1 MEIPL
6 RIVAVPN
13 PKRRTGQS
21 SLSSTLLAVASLPKV
36 HPVLVSQRYH
46 EPRVERVEVTLAPAD
61 CG

>member
-6 RIVAVPN
+6 RTVAVPN

-21 SLSSTLLAVASLPKV
+21 SPSATLLAVASLPKV
-36 HPVLVSQRYH
+36 HPVLVSRRSP
-46 EPRVERVEVTLAPAD
+46 EPRTERVDVTVARAG